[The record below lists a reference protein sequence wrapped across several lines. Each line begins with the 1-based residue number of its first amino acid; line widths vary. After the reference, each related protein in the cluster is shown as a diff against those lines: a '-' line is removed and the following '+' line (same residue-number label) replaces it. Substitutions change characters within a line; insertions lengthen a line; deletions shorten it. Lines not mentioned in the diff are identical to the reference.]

1 MCQAHSLARRRGGL
15 TLVEMLLAMS
25 ILGIM
30 AGALTGLA
38 MAVRQSTTYVQGYGA
53 ATQHARVTLERLNFA
68 ISQATATDQYP
79 GAVVVY
85 DQTSGGTFPDTLVV
99 WRPSGPPVNLA
110 GPPLVQECV
119 FYCPNPSN
127 PYQFLEVT
135 APSDSRRIPLNDA
148 GLNTAAWRLAIKA
161 LATSS
166 TSNVVLLTDLVRTGS
181 ADGVT
186 QRAAIRFVSDLHPTV
201 AEWAAYQQGDAPW
214 SSLGWPQ
221 GIVGSMVG
229 LRQVAIRAEIEL
241 LPLQAAGTNDPAGQ
255 LAIPFLGSSTFS
267 YTLHQ

>member
-1 MCQAHSLARRRGGL
+1 MHARRGL

-38 MAVRQSTTYVQGYGA
+38 LAVRQSTTYVQGYGA
-53 ATQHARVTLERLNFA
+53 ATQHARVTLERLNLGV
-68 ISQATATDQYP
+68 SQATATDQYP

-85 DQTSGGTFPDTLVV
+85 DQVNGVTFPDTLVV
-99 WRPSGPPVNLA
+99 WRPNGTPANLA

-119 FYCPNPSN
+119 FYCPNPNN

-135 APSDSRRIPLNDA
+135 APSDGRPIPLNDA
-148 GLNTAAWRLAIKA
+148 GLNTDAWRAAIKA

-181 ADGVT
+181 ADGTT
-186 QRAAIRFVSDLHPTV
+186 QRAAIRFVSDVRPTV
-201 AEWAAYQQGDAPW
+201 AEWSAYQQGTALW
-214 SSLGWPQ
+214 SNLSWPQ
-221 GIVGSMVG
+221 GIMGATMG

-241 LPLQAAGTNDPAGQ
+241 LPLEAAGTNDPTGQ
-255 LAIPFLGSSTFS
+255 LAIPFLGSSALT

>member
-1 MCQAHSLARRRGGL
+1 
-15 TLVEMLLAMS
+15 MS

-30 AGALTGLA
+30 AGALSGLA
-38 MAVRQSTTYVQGYGA
+38 LAVRQSTTYVQGYGA
-53 ATQHARVTLERLNFA
+53 ATQHARVTFERLNLA
-68 ISQATATDQYP
+68 ISQAMATDQYP

-85 DQTSGGTFPDTLVV
+85 DQVNSVTFPDTLVV
-99 WRPSGPPVNLA
+99 WRPTGAPANLA

-135 APSDSRRIPLNDA
+135 APSDSRSIPLNDA
-148 GLNTAAWRLAIKA
+148 GLNTTAWRAAIKA

-166 TSNVVLLTDLVRTGS
+166 SSNVVLLTDLVRTGS
-181 ADGVT
+181 TDGTT
-186 QRAAIRFVSDLHPTV
+186 QRAAIRFASDLHPTV
-201 AEWAAYQQGDAPW
+201 AEWSAYQQGAALW
-214 SSLGWPQ
+214 ANLSWPQ
-221 GIVGSMVG
+221 GIMGSTMG

-241 LPLQAAGTNDPAGQ
+241 LPLQAAGTNDPTGQ
-255 LAIPFLGSSTFS
+255 LAIPFLGSSTLS